1 MDRRTELAQQQRK
14 EVPEIANLP
23 DDEIVEK
30 FVTQFPQFQEYF
42 KLPEPEQ
49 DPNQQIIEA
58 IRRDYPEAQGMTDE
72 QLLQQWNQHQEL
84 TG

>member
-14 EVPEIANLP
+14 LVPELKKMT
-23 DDEIVEK
+23 DDQIVEK
-30 FVTQFPQFQEYF
+30 YVTQFPQFQEYF

-58 IRRDYPEAQGMTDE
+58 IRRDYPEAQGMTD
-72 QLLQQWNQHQEL
+72 QQILMQWNQHQDL
-84 TG
+84 T